1 MNRFYGKYVG
11 KFELTWLPL
20 FCEILITV
28 VMDPELVCFYPY
40 RRVFLTTNKMNS
52 NVL

>member
-11 KFELTWLPL
+11 KFELIWLPL

-28 VMDPELVCFYPY
+28 EVIMDRELVCFYPY
-40 RRVFLTTNKMNS
+40 RRVFWTTNKHCE
-52 NVL
+52 